1 MIKAD
6 ACGVP
11 IPKVAFNAVM
21 KELILPQI
29 QEYLN
34 NSSLM
39 MDLLKMENIKFESYT
54 TTRRN

>member
-1 MIKAD
+1 MIKVD

-11 IPKVAFNAVM
+11 IPKVALNTVM

-39 MDLLKMENIKFESYT
+39 MDLLKMENTKFESYT